1 MRTHARDAYST
12 LDAASFIELMSPTR
26 CACCVYRADVA
37 HAVCLLCSSSA
48 WLSVGDVCCYVCV
61 CSQQAAC
68 INIPPAAQSDI
79 RVLMVLYSSRKRSFV
94 GLIPTDQTQFINA
107 IRTLIQNQ
115 RKKVA
120 YTREIVWPLSL

>member
-1 MRTHARDAYST
+1 M
-12 LDAASFIELMSPTR
+12 
-26 CACCVYRADVA
+26 
-37 HAVCLLCSSSA
+37 
-48 WLSVGDVCCYVCV
+48 CV
-61 CSQQAAC
+61 CYQQAAC

-120 YTREIVWPLSL
+120 CARDFSWPLSVFSVVKTYNLVCLKMTLIVV